1 MRLTKVEFK
10 GYKRLADTAVNVD
23 SKLIAFVGPNEAGK
37 SSVLEAL
44 LWLRS
49 TSGLPTGA
57 LTRGRRA
64 TNEPVVRATFM
75 LDEQDHDALAD
86 LQLPVLPTKAILTR
100 TADGKRHITLDPPVG
115 WGTDAF
121 EKLSEALDVLL
132 SERTGLSNAN
142 KQLIIHVRRRL
153 AGTREPWSKED
164 LQTLSDLRDVLPQLR
179 GTVVLQAMDAAD
191 ALHHQLTNGRADR
204 TVIGRL
210 IRRLP
215 RFILFNAAQ
224 QRLKTSYDLDSD
236 ESLRP
241 LADLLD
247 IARTT
252 PDELKA
258 AVTGTDIAARETYLL
273 RVNTALQARLQ
284 GSWRQSRVSVQLSCS
299 GSTVHVLL
307 KELHE
312 AGAIT
317 TLDERSEGLRTFIAL
332 MCFLHSSSREVPPIL
347 LIDEAETHLHLD
359 AQADLVEVLH
369 GLKEA
374 GQVLYTTHSPGCLPP
389 DLGTGIRLVAASTKN
404 PGTSELRN
412 DFWTNERPGFS
423 SLLFKMGA
431 GAAAFSACRHAVI
444 TEGPTEMILLP
455 TLIKMA
461 TGEQNLVYQVAPG
474 LSNSSA
480 RDPELREVAAKTVYL
495 VDGDAGGVALKNQ
508 LVKAGVR
515 ESHVLSLPEGQ
526 AIEDLLT
533 VDSYLGAVNAHLTEC
548 SRTDR
553 ITAADLTEGRTR
565 GKAVSE
571 WCAQRG
577 ITPPGKTV
585 IANRL
590 VNNPDQINLEPA
602 AVAFLKDL
610 HLKLTDVLKL

>member
-1 MRLTKVEFK
+1 VEFK
-10 GYKRLADTAVNVD
+10 GYRRLADTAVNVD

-37 SSVLEAL
+37 SSILDAL
-44 LWLRS
+44 LWLHS
-49 TSGLPTGA
+49 KGELPQSA

-64 TNEPVVRATFM
+64 TDEPVVRATFV
-75 LDEQDHDALAD
+75 LDEHDHEVLAD
-86 LQLPVLPTKAILTR
+86 LQLPTLPTKAVLE
-100 TADGKRHITLDPPVG
+100 KRAGGRKRITLDPPVG

-121 EKLSEALDVLL
+121 EVLSEALDVLL
-132 SERTGLSNAN
+132 AERTDLSNAN
-142 KQLIIHVRRRL
+142 TQLIVQVRRRL
-153 AGTREPWSKED
+153 AGSREPWSED
-164 LQTLSDLRDVLPQLR
+164 DLRALSGLRDALPRLHGSIAPR
-179 GTVVLQAMDAAD
+179 AKSAAD
-191 ALHHQLTNGRADR
+191 SLHAQLAAGPADHK
-204 TVIGRL
+204 VINLLAPR
-210 IRRLP
+210 IP
-215 RFILFNAAQ
+215 RFVLFNAAE
-224 QRLKTSYDLDSD
+224 QRLKASYDLDAN
-236 ESLRP
+236 ESVQP
-241 LADLLD
+241 LADLLG
-247 IARTT
+247 IAGTT
-252 PDELKA
+252 VDDLKA
-258 AVTGTDIAARETYLL
+258 AITSADIAARETYLL
-273 RVNTALQARLQ
+273 RLNTALQARLQ
-284 GSWRQSRVSVQLSCS
+284 GSWRQSRISVQLSCN

-312 AGAIT
+312 TGAIT

-332 MCFLHSSSREVPPIL
+332 MCFLYSSSRKVPPIL

-369 GLKEA
+369 GLTDA
-374 GQVLYTTHSPGCLPP
+374 SQVLYTTHSPGCLPP
-389 DLGTGIRLVAASTKN
+389 DLGTGIRLVAASRKN

-461 TGEQNLVYQVAPG
+461 TGQQNLLYQVAPG

-480 RDPELREVAAKTVYL
+480 RDPELQEVAAKTAYL
-495 VDGDAGGVALKNQ
+495 VDGDAGGVTLKNQ
-508 LVKAGVR
+508 LIKAGVL
-515 ESHVLSLPEGQ
+515 ESHVLSLPEGN

-533 VDSYLGAVNAHLTEC
+533 ADSYLGAVNAHLTEC
-548 SRTDR
+548 SHTDR
-553 ITAADLTEGRTR
+553 ITESDLAEGKTR

-585 IANRL
+585 IANKL
-590 VNNPDQINLEPA
+590 VNNPDQISLEPV

-610 HLKLTDVLKL
+610 HLELTDVLKL